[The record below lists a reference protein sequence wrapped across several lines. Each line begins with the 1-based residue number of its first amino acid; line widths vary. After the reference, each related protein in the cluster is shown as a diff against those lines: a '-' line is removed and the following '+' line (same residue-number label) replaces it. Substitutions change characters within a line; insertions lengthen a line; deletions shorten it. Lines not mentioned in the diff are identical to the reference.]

1 MRRSRLVLASLS
13 LAALGAVAIV
23 GVAPANVSGVLGLG
37 RGSGIQVTPDDKRTL
52 ISKEVDGARW
62 AITRNA
68 GDGSVTGNVYFPDG
82 GDPLFLYCEETDA
95 AGDEVTL
102 SCSGADGCVTAP
114 CGGFSSIGEVTLPLA
129 FFALPTGAVT
139 ASTVL
144 AGVPARATRET
155 PAGLD
160 GRGSG
165 IQVTPDGQRTLI
177 SKEVEGARW
186 AITRNDDDGTVT
198 GNVYFPDGGDPLFL
212 YCEETD
218 ATDEEVTLRCSGADG
233 CVAAPCGGF
242 SFLSEVSLPL
252 EFFALPMPE
261 PLPEGPLGRRR
272 FSIDPT
278 TSGIRSY
285 SRFGPTDAVGFEG
298 WLELEGAE
306 VDPETGI
313 ARIDVVGASP
323 LITLD
328 SFTSGG
334 PVVICI
340 EPLPDQFPVVGAG
353 LIDCNGG
360 TAFGYSLTYD
370 HNLGVVGEAGFTAQQ
385 CTAAGGVIE
394 DEPHPGACNGPPVV
408 GPSTADT
415 GPGGLIIAELPQL
428 GNPGFLVRITTETSL
443 PCGDEGPPTFEG
455 ALPLTTGTVAVSV
468 VHADDAPGGR
478 LSAETTGSNF
488 SCVDFEEEDGRG
500 TLTLGSVTYDLVPA
514 NFPGL
519 SLDVITAFSL
529 DD

>member
-1 MRRSRLVLASLS
+1 MRRSSLVLASLS
-13 LAALGAVAIV
+13 LAALGAVAV
-23 GVAPANVSGVLGLG
+23 AGVAPADVSGVLGLG
-37 RGSGIQVTPDDKRTL
+37 RGSGIQVTPDEKRTL
-52 ISKEVDGARW
+52 ISKEVAGARW

-68 GDGSVTGNVYFPDG
+68 DDGSVTGNVYFPDG

-95 AGDEVTL
+95 TDDEVTL

-114 CGGFSSIGEVTLPLA
+114 CGGFSSIGEVMLPLD
-129 FFALPTGAVT
+129 FFALPTGAAT
-139 ASTVL
+139 ATT
-144 AGVPARATRET
+144 AARARAHSCA
-155 PAGLD
+155 PGND
-160 GRGSG
+160 GRRR
-165 IQVTPDGQRTLI
+165 RTRLGHPGDARRAADLI
-177 SKEVEGARW
+177 SKEVQGARW
-186 AITRNDDDGTVT
+186 AITRNADDGTVT

-242 SFLSEVSLPL
+242 SFLSEVTLPL
-252 EFFALPMPE
+252 AFFALPTPQ

-272 FSIDPT
+272 FSIDPR

-285 SRFGPTDAVGFEG
+285 SSFGPTDALGFEG
-298 WLELEGAE
+298 FIELEGTE
-306 VDPETGI
+306 VDPATGI

-328 SFTSGG
+328 GVTSGG

-340 EPLPDQFPVVGAG
+340 EPLPDQFPVIGAG
-353 LIDCNGG
+353 LIDCDGG

-385 CTAAGGVIE
+385 CTAAGGVVE
-394 DEPHPGACNGPPVV
+394 DSPHAGVCNGPPVV
-408 GPSTADT
+408 GTSTADS
-415 GPGGLIIAELPQL
+415 GPGALIIAELPQL
-428 GNPGFLVRITTETSL
+428 GNPGFLVRITTETAL

-468 VHADDAPGGR
+468 EDADDAPGGQ
-478 LSAETTGSNF
+478 LGAATNGSNF
-488 SCVDFEEEDGRG
+488 SCLDFAQEDGRG

-514 NFPGL
+514 SFPGL